1 MFEGS
6 CSDLSSLPS
15 RSMAPYYE
23 VNAVDRT
30 QGLPFFFVG
39 ILVVFLGPVGKHWYN
54 MDLLLEILE
63 SFSWGFPR
71 EEKSLEFFRLSVFAP
86 FCESTT

>member
-30 QGLPFFFVG
+30 QGLPFFCRDFG
-39 ILVVFLGPVGKHWYN
+39 CFFGTCGKTLVQHGP
-54 MDLLLEILE
+54 
-63 SFSWGFPR
+63 
-71 EEKSLEFFRLSVFAP
+71 FA
-86 FCESTT
+86 

>member
-30 QGLPFFFVG
+30 QGLLFF
-39 ILVVFLGPVGKHWYN
+39 L
-54 MDLLLEILE
+54 
-63 SFSWGFPR
+63 
-71 EEKSLEFFRLSVFAP
+71 
-86 FCESTT
+86 